1 MTFLHILAICFS
13 KFHLSSI
20 VTPRGSIVLDMGS
33 CDSSHLNTGSS
44 SVPLFF
50 PNTIVW
56 YFELFLF
63 ILFRANQ
70 LLEILRSNQ
79 TSTCLH
85 CLVASGAI
93 QLHIIPTKQAE
104 VHCYLR
110 CIHDCRCLFLK
121 LQGKE
126 RHEIMR
132 VEQRQAISLTSEISL
147 KCSPRCRN
155 YNLRTVY
162 HRELGKFSC
171 VFLSIHFNFEL
182 VLMIST
188 LLRACS
194 LFS

>member
-1 MTFLHILAICFS
+1 MITAKRLIQFLTAIREFCQTHPFNVYGDAMRDEE
-13 KFHLSSI
+13 L
-20 VTPRGSIVLDMGS
+20 V
-33 CDSSHLNTGSS
+33 SHLFLN
-44 SVPLFF
+44 SV
-50 PNTIVW
+50 T
-56 YFELFLF
+56 
-63 ILFRANQ
+63 
-70 LLEILRSNQ
+70 SN
-79 TSTCLH
+79 
-85 CLVASGAI
+85 
-93 QLHIIPTKQAE
+93 P

-110 CIHDCRCLFLK
+110 CIHDCRCLSLK

-132 VEQRQAISLTSEISL
+132 LEQRQAISLTSQISL

-188 LLRACS
+188 LFRACS